1 MVGGWP
7 SNVRRMALTSRAAG
21 LARGRPGT
29 AAGWRLRSP
38 PQRDFF
44 MPIAALGGSRRVD
57 WISIT
62 SIELLKAKLQAHKRR
77 QQVQG
82 RW

>member
-1 MVGGWP
+1 
-7 SNVRRMALTSRAAG
+7 
-21 LARGRPGT
+21 
-29 AAGWRLRSP
+29 
-38 PQRDFF
+38 